1 MLLAQVNN
9 LEQLVKMEDLVVVE
23 ELGLVIQVDKEVK
36 VVLLLNQ
43 LNQEILAHM
52 DLEMLVVKD
61 LVLLS

>member
-1 MLLAQVNN
+1 
-9 LEQLVKMEDLVVVE
+9 MEDLVVVE
-23 ELGLVIQVDKEVK
+23 EHGLLIQVDKVVK